1 TGKMDVKGS
10 GAITDLTDN
19 LFIIWRN
26 KARERALQRVQA
38 GEQINEKDQQ
48 LLAAPASVLM
58 LEKQRN
64 GEGWEGG
71 VPLFLD
77 EQSHQFL
84 QMEGASP
91 YNYIANMPKSEYD
104 EAWRQENVT
113 EY

>member
-1 TGKMDVKGS
+1 TNRKIDTGK
-10 GAITDLTDN
+10 TLTRWPVFVDH
-19 LFIIWRN
+19 FT
-26 KARERALQRVQA
+26 
-38 GEQINEKDQQ
+38 
-48 LLAAPASVLM
+48 ASVLM

-84 QMEGASP
+84 QLESGSP
-91 YNYIANMPKSEYD
+91 YSYIANMPKSEYD

>member
-1 TGKMDVKGS
+1 
-10 GAITDLTDN
+10 AITDLTDN

-26 KARERALQRVQA
+26 KARERALQRVYA
-38 GEQINEKDQQ
+38 GEQINDKDQQ

-84 QMEGASP
+84 QTEDASP

-104 EAWRQENVT
+104 EVWRQENVT

>member
-1 TGKMDVKGS
+1 
-10 GAITDLTDN
+10 
-19 LFIIWRN
+19 
-26 KARERALQRVQA
+26 
-38 GEQINEKDQQ
+38 
-48 LLAAPASVLM
+48 
-58 LEKQRN
+58 EKQRN

-104 EAWRQENVT
+104 EVWRQENVT

>member
-1 TGKMDVKGS
+1 MS
-10 GAITDLTDN
+10 
-19 LFIIWRN
+19 
-26 KARERALQRVQA
+26 
-38 GEQINEKDQQ
+38 EKDEQ
-48 LLAAPASVLM
+48 LLASPASVLM

-84 QMEGASP
+84 QLESGSAYS
-91 YNYIANMPKSEYD
+91 YIANMPKSEYD
-104 EAWRQENVT
+104 EAWRQENVK

>member
-1 TGKMDVKGS
+1 
-10 GAITDLTDN
+10 
-19 LFIIWRN
+19 
-26 KARERALQRVQA
+26 
-38 GEQINEKDQQ
+38 
-48 LLAAPASVLM
+48 
-58 LEKQRN
+58 N

-84 QMEGASP
+84 QLESGSP
-91 YNYIANMPKSEYD
+91 YSYIANMPKSEYD

>member
-1 TGKMDVKGS
+1 MDVKGS

-26 KARERALQRVQA
+26 KGREKALQRVQA
-38 GEQINEKDQQ
+38 GEQLSEKDQQ
-48 LLAAPASVLM
+48 LLGAPASVLM

-77 EQSHQFL
+77 EQSHQFITS
-84 QMEGASP
+84 EGGSP

-104 EAWRQENVT
+104 EIWKQENVLAL
-113 EY
+113 

>member
-1 TGKMDVKGS
+1 
-10 GAITDLTDN
+10 AITDLTDN

-26 KARERALQRVQA
+26 KARERALQRVQS
-38 GEQINEKDQQ
+38 GEQMSEKDEQ
-48 LLAAPASVLM
+48 LLVSPASVLM

-84 QMEGASP
+84 QLESGSP
-91 YNYIANMPKSEYD
+91 YSYIANMPKSEYD